1 MGNNNIDIV
10 LIDEKEVK
18 KHVNIIKKELPMMD
32 TILDDIESI
41 ITLTYK
47 LITLLEKES
56 QDAMSKY
63 NDEQLCL
70 RLNLARS
77 LACNAAAST
86 AAIVSLFSEYVK
98 DKTIF
103 K

>member
-1 MGNNNIDIV
+1 MSNNIDII
-10 LIDEKEVK
+10 LIDEQEFR
-18 KHVNIIKKELPMMD
+18 KHVNIIKKELPTMD
-32 TILDDIESI
+32 TMLDDIESI

-47 LITLLEKES
+47 LITFLEKES
-56 QDAMSKY
+56 QDAVSKY

-70 RLNLARS
+70 RLKLARS

-86 AAIVSLFSEYVK
+86 AAIVSLLSEYVK